1 MMVEVLK
8 KELAMSFDEAVEHV
22 ENIVK
27 GEGFTVMLTKP
38 IDEIFKKKLGIMD
51 HPRYT
56 TILACGPEL
65 AKMALEASFDVGL
78 LFPCSFVVYEEEGK
92 IIVSHASI
100 MKIAVE
106 VGLATAE
113 AMAPVIEKTG
123 KMVKVAWDKL

>member
-1 MMVEVLK
+1 MVEVLK
-8 KELAMSFDEAVEHV
+8 KELTMNFDEAVEHV
-22 ENIVK
+22 ETIVK

-56 TILACGPEL
+56 TILACSPEL
-65 AKMALEASFDVGL
+65 AKMGLKASLNVGL
-78 LFPCSFVVYEEEGK
+78 LFPCSFVVYEEEDT
-92 IIVSHASI
+92 IIVSHVSI
-100 MKIAVE
+100 MKIAKE

-123 KMVKVAWDKL
+123 IMVKALWDKL